1 VKLSSNN
8 LLRAALA
15 IVSGAAMGLAFPKF
29 DFGLI
34 AWVAFVPLFYAIDG
48 ESLKRVFGWAYLQGF
63 ASYMVSLYW
72 IPIPLHDFA
81 DVRIEFAILPLMLLA
96 AVLAT
101 YTAIA
106 IWSGIFVARRARV
119 PMVIA
124 IPAAWV
130 ALEWV
135 RTYFP
140 IGFPWNLLGYT
151 AYRNLEL
158 IQFAEFTGVYGIS
171 GLIVFFN
178 AVAYA
183 VIFRRGSRR
192 YQIASLSA
200 LTATMIA
207 VAGFGMWRVADLQH
221 VTEDGSLKVAMVQ
234 GNIPQSLKW
243 EEDFLPQ
250 SFKVYV
256 DATAAAAKDGA
267 DLVVWPEAAAAFLF
281 QPDDN
286 YPAQFAG
293 YADYRRV
300 LLEMAHNLNTP
311 ILFGAPALSTT
322 DPDADYREYNRAYLV
337 SGRGTVDA
345 YYDKINLVPFGEYVP
360 ARSIFGLFVN
370 RVVHGFGRM
379 IPGVEQKLFQ
389 VKGAKLGV
397 LICYE
402 SIFPDFTRRAVKDGA
417 TVLMNIT
424 NDAWYGESSAP
435 FQALAMA
442 AMRSA
447 ETKIPM
453 VRVANT
459 GVSAIIEPTGEI
471 TARTPLFER
480 DTEIENVQWRP
491 MRTVYTIVGDLF
503 AKICFAFIL
512 IGIIIG
518 WRWPQREPAVKIV
531 HIPGFSPNGRSK

>member
-1 VKLSSNN
+1 MKLSSNN